1 MPIRVQQEH
10 LAAIAQLE
18 RECFVHPW
26 PQEALG
32 LLCTETA
39 VGFVVMEGARALAY
53 GGMLCVADEGQI
65 TNIATAPDHRGQGL
79 GAAVMRAILE
89 EARAR
94 GLVQISLEARE
105 SNLPAISLYEKFGFS
120 VQGKRPRFYTSP
132 VEAALVM
139 VCELDGNS

>member
-1 MPIRVQQEH
+1 
-10 LAAIAQLE
+10 
-18 RECFVHPW
+18 
-26 PQEALG
+26 
-32 LLCTETA
+32 
-39 VGFVVMEGARALAY
+39 
-53 GGMLCVADEGQI
+53 
-65 TNIATAPDHRGQGL
+65 
-79 GAAVMRAILE
+79 MRAILE